1 MRRRR
6 VWSPGDDSSA
16 AAHQGTAFLECD
28 WSTPP
33 LSTHAALLQLSITTL
48 PVQPCFAHMR
58 NYFNK
63 SSTYKG
69 KAALYITYM
78 STAKKTAKSTGAA
91 KSPGAA
97 GMAQRAIEIDELDG
111 RVVSGSS
118 LQDFDQAPIRAT
130 LIGSAHCEVDGIVAR
145 GHAPVLGLCRAL
157 LAAGYD
163 PRRPL
168 HAYRGDTIALRIR
181 SIREGAAYTVE
192 NNRRG
197 TPSFRRWRNPG
208 PARPYQAHA
217 IRTDL
222 SRARHHPKNQ
232 PVSLRHDCARIVQSE
247 PNRSEHRPAKD
258 NCRKTRT
265 GRE

>member
-1 MRRRR
+1 
-6 VWSPGDDSSA
+6 
-16 AAHQGTAFLECD
+16 
-28 WSTPP
+28 
-33 LSTHAALLQLSITTL
+33 
-48 PVQPCFAHMR
+48 MR

-130 LIGSAHCEVDGIVAR
+130 LIGSDHCEVDGIVAR

-168 HAYRGDTIALRIR
+168 HAYRGDTIALIIH
-181 SIREGAAYTVE
+181 SIGEGARLTVE
-192 NNRRG
+192 DNRRG
-197 TPSFRRWRNPG
+197 TPVLAQLARLLGRTAARQWLSNRTIGGESNSEEQQKASRQG
-208 PARPYQAHA
+208 PS
-217 IRTDL
+217 T
-222 SRARHHPKNQ
+222 
-232 PVSLRHDCARIVQSE
+232 
-247 PNRSEHRPAKD
+247 
-258 NCRKTRT
+258 
-265 GRE
+265 